1 MSHVTRTALSLSLP
15 LSTMMLCSSWS
26 RDDAGTVEHTVG
38 RTETPST
45 HVVRENTRDAT
56 GHTVLLHFR

>member
-1 MSHVTRTALSLSLP
+1 
-15 LSTMMLCSSWS
+15 MMLCSSRS

-56 GHTVLLHFR
+56 GHTVLLRISGDLLNNP